1 MNFPKDLVWLLV
13 IPVAILVVVILLGF
27 VMTHCLR

>member
-13 IPVAILVVVILLGF
+13 IPVAILLVVIVLGF
-27 VMTHCLR
+27 VMAHCLR

>member
-1 MNFPKDLVWLLV
+1 LVWLLV

-27 VMTHCLR
+27 VMAHCLG

>member
-13 IPVAILVVVILLGF
+13 IPVTILVVVILLGF
-27 VMTHCLR
+27 VVAHCLR